1 MRHTDVEA
9 SGAVN
14 FSNLPKEEQIENAKR
29 FNVHSAVSFG
39 NELTHPGYVNVPVTY
54 LLATQDKTI
63 PPHIQERL
71 IQTMKDAGADVTVV
85 KFESD
90 HCWPASVPRST
101 ARKVVEA
108 IDPTLK

>member
-1 MRHTDVEA
+1 MRHTDYEA

-14 FSNLPKEEQIENAKR
+14 FSNLPKEEQMENAKR
-29 FNVHSAVSFG
+29 FNVHSAASFAS
-39 NELTHPGYVNVPVTY
+39 ELTHPGYVDVPVTY

-63 PPHIQERL
+63 PPPVQERL

-90 HCWPASVPRST
+90 HCWPTSVPRST
-101 ARKVVEA
+101 AFKVLKA
-108 IDPTLK
+108 IDPSIQ